1 MFCWWYSRIDAP
13 SVASWGDRAVRGLAQ
28 AVGLVVTMGV
38 NVNVLIALKRNARK
52 TADDPSGSPRGEHNY
67 PSSNAALTRTQA
79 AACRKSCSRKA
90 PPALCIAGLAS
101 RSLPP
106 LGTPVLPKQLR
117 YYVGG

>member
-38 NVNVLIALKRNARK
+38 NVLIEGLEKRAEN
-52 TADDPSGSPRGEHNY
+52 RGR
-67 PSSNAALTRTQA
+67 SQRIVSRRTQLPVVK
-79 AACRKSCSRKA
+79 RRPHTHPSRRMPKELQ
-90 PPALCIAGLAS
+90 PKGSSPALCIAGLAS

-117 YYVGG
+117 